1 MRKLQLSLALV
12 ALCLLA
18 VACSE
23 DDPVKPAKF
32 AVTIKVTDPAGQ
44 PVEHLR
50 VGLVNDC
57 PYFQDGGMAAK
68 AAVVIPF
75 RTVYP
80 VAVRLTIENI
90 DGEEIRV
97 LLEGNFPS
105 GQHQW
110 IWDGRDGQGVHQP
123 SGRYTAHLVA
133 LDIDT
138 GDKIFEDQTDMFL
151 AMLDS
156 SRVPAGHTNQQGK
169 LVLVDRKLFPHLY
182 NRSPMTATDENGVS
196 LGTLNLT
203 SLMRISLTD
212 TVAGK
217 SMGFKE
223 DVLKGTVLEL
233 IWDPSQVA
241 MSQDVISG
249 MPGNS
254 GAFPVA
260 EEDPEPAIELGP
272 IYPNPFN

>member
-32 AVTIKVTDPAGQ
+32 AVTIKVTDPAGE

-57 PYFQDGGMAAK
+57 PYFQDGGLAAK

-75 RTVYP
+75 RTAYSVT
-80 VAVRLTIENI
+80 VRLTIENI

-97 LLEGNFPS
+97 LVEGHLPS
-105 GQHQW
+105 GQHHF
-110 IWDGRDGQGVHQP
+110 IWDGRDDQWVHQP

-133 LDIDT
+133 VDIDT
-138 GDKIFEDQTDMFL
+138 GDK
-151 AMLDS
+151 
-156 SRVPAGHTNQQGK
+156 AGHTNQQGK

-233 IWDPSQVA
+233 IWDPPQVA
-241 MSQDVISG
+241 ISQDVISGMSG